1 MEKMKPF
8 LNFLKKNWF
17 WLSSGLMAI
26 LLCGAWFLAASA
38 LQQAQ
43 ETDTQA
49 LNGKIT
55 ELENVLKTSADGL
68 DPSVKAHPNDLSK
81 EGMDQRLDAGSK
93 AVIDAWKLRFEAQQ
107 PIMVWPEE
115 VLKSPEFVKF
125 FARFSPPEAY
135 EKIPQESVSTYL
147 QMYTREIPKRMPE
160 ICKII
165 GTKWDAEEAEKALET
180 VNRGKDEQGGRREGG
195 AGGGPTAASSTDLGK
210 QGSVVLWNKE
220 NQKLWLEKLTKF
232 EGFDGNTQKFA
243 TAYQAFALQQDLWLL
258 EAMFKVIKQVNGDAD
273 ANDLAAIREI
283 DHIAFGREA
292 RANLAVLSEVDARL
306 ADASVT
312 DSALA
317 AGAAGSA
324 TAGGMPSEDEIRK
337 NDPFSAPPAAGGE
350 GGGAA
355 VFEKEPPAGFEALG
369 PFQGRYV
376 NANNEPISV
385 KDVHDVL
392 KLASTGLPEQNLE
405 LLVAKRVP
413 VRIAL
418 KMQENR
424 IPAFIAACANSAFGF
439 EINQVRVNRHK
450 PGEGIELNGGA
461 KAKSGGGGGGR
472 DGSDRPSVGVGG
484 GQGGGSGLDGGGSE
498 SEAPSGG
505 AGSGS
510 NGPMIAERR
519 TNLIVDVEFSGIVK
533 IYNPVNEARLKPA
546 GDSADGAATAASG
559 TARPGSGRP

>member
-8 LNFLKKNWF
+8 LNFLKRNWF
-17 WLSSGLMAI
+17 WLSSGLMAV
-26 LLCGAWFLAASA
+26 LLIVAWFLAANS

-43 ETDTQA
+43 EQDTQA
-49 LNGKIT
+49 LNGKIS
-55 ELENVLKTSADGL
+55 ELESVLKTSAEGL
-68 DPSVKAHPNDLSK
+68 DPEVKAHPNDLSK
-81 EGMDQRLDAGSK
+81 EGMDQRLDAGRK
-93 AVIDAWKLRFEAQQ
+93 AVVEAWKLRFEAQQ

-135 EKIPQESVSTYL
+135 EKIPQESVATYL

-165 GTKWDAEEAEKALET
+165 GTKWDAEEAEKALEK
-180 VNRGKDEQGGRREGG
+180 VGQGKDDQGGRAGSG
-195 AGGGPTAASSTDLGK
+195 APTASSVADLGK
-210 QGSVVLWNKE
+210 QGSVVLWNAD

-232 EGFDGNTQKFA
+232 EGYDGNTQKFA
-243 TAYQAFALQQDLWLL
+243 TAYQALALQQDLWLL

-292 RANLAVLSEVDARL
+292 RANLAALSEVDTRL
-306 ADASVT
+306 ADASVA
-312 DSALA
+312 DSALGTGTG
-317 AGAAGSA
+317 AGA
-324 TAGGMPSEDEIRK
+324 AGGMPSEDEIRK
-337 NDPFSAPPAAGGE
+337 NDPFSAPAPAGGE
-350 GGGAA
+350 GGGGA

-369 PFQGRYV
+369 PFHGRYV

-392 KLASTGLPEQNLE
+392 KLSSAGMPEQNLE

-424 IPAFIAACANSAFGF
+424 IPAFIAACANSPFGF
-439 EINQVRVNRHK
+439 EINQVRINRHK
-450 PGEGIELNGGA
+450 AGEGIELNGGA
-461 KAKSGGGGGGR
+461 KAKAGGGGGGR
-472 DGSDRPSVGVGG
+472 DGSDRPTVGVGG
-484 GQGGGSGLDGGGSE
+484 GQGGGSGLDGGNDGE
-498 SEAPSGG
+498 SSAAAPT
-505 AGSGS
+505 GS
-510 NGPMIAERR
+510 NAPMVAERR

-546 GDSADGAATAASG
+546 GEGAEGATTAASG
-559 TARPGSGRP
+559 TTGSGTGRP

>member
-17 WLSSGLMAI
+17 WLSSGVMAI
-26 LLCGAWFLAASA
+26 LLVVAWFLASGA

-43 ETDTQA
+43 EQDTQA
-49 LNGKIT
+49 LTGKIT
-55 ELENVLKTSADGL
+55 ELENVLKTSAEGL

-81 EGMDQRLDAGSK
+81 EGMDQRLAAGRQ
-93 AVIDAWKLRFEAQQ
+93 AVVDAWKLRFEAQQ

-135 EKIPQESVSTYL
+135 EKIPQESVATYL

-165 GTKWDAEEAEKALET
+165 GTKWDAEAAEKALEALT
-180 VNRGKDEQGGRREGG
+180 RGKDEQGGRGA
-195 AGGGPTAASSTDLGK
+195 AGGGAPTPSSTADLGK
-210 QGSVVLWNKE
+210 QGSVVLWNAD

-232 EGFDGNTQKFA
+232 EGYDGNTQKFA

-292 RANLAVLSEVDARL
+292 RANLAALSEVDARL

-317 AGAAGSA
+317 AGGSAGAAG
-324 TAGGMPSEDEIRK
+324 GLPSEDEVRK

-350 GGGAA
+350 GGAA
-355 VFEKEPPAGFEALG
+355 TAFEKEPPAGFEALG
-369 PFQGRYV
+369 PFHGRYV

-385 KDVHDVL
+385 KDVHDAL
-392 KLASTGLPEQNLE
+392 KLSSSGMPEQNLE

-424 IPAFIAACANSAFGF
+424 IPAFIAACANSPFGF
-439 EINQVRVNRHK
+439 EINQVRINRHK
-450 PGEGIELNGGA
+450 AGEGIELNGGA
-461 KAKSGGGGGGR
+461 KVKSGGGGGGK
-472 DGSDRPSVGVGG
+472 DGSDRPTVGVGG
-484 GQGGGSGLDGGGSE
+484 GQGGGSGLDGGNDGE
-498 SEAPSGG
+498 SSSAS
-505 AGSGS
+505 STGS
-510 NGPMIAERR
+510 NAPMIAERR

-546 GDSADGAATAASG
+546 GEAADGAATAA
-559 TARPGSGRP
+559 TASAGPGAGKP